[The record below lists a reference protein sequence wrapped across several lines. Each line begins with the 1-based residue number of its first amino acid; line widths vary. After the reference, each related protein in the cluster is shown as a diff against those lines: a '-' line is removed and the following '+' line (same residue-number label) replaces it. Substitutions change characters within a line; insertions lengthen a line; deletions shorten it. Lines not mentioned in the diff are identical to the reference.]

1 MKDYCIGRMQVPFMK
16 IKTKLYLIMAIL
28 AVVLVGEILLTMNFL
43 TIPMQREDIVKKA
56 WRHAYSLQEVA
67 PMLNQA
73 QMQQLVSDMVAR
85 DPQLS
90 YLLVLDRDGKAVV
103 HSEPGRVGMVFEDAG
118 TLSCARY
125 GKSLQQI
132 YTRDRDQLDSSYQ
145 GKKTIDILI
154 PNYDKEGK
162 HIGAINI
169 GISMDYLGQLAS
181 RNYLV
186 FFICG
191 AVLLLIFYLA
201 TQKLYRDIIS
211 PLNETVDAIRR
222 MKSGNYDEINIEER
236 QDELGVLA
244 CEFNS
249 MASRIAEL
257 MADLKEAH
265 EELENR
271 VKQRTTELAAEKERL
286 DVTLSSI
293 GEGVVSIGL
302 DGIIVLSNEALAK
315 IVGVNSSYLLG
326 RKMLDVLQIPI
337 GEADFN
343 KQMIK
348 RDTVIELSNHR
359 IITQDGG
366 ERLVDAI
373 GSPIQNAAGDVE
385 GMVWVVRDITEKQRF
400 EEELIKAA
408 KLESLG
414 ILASGLAHDFN
425 NLLTVIA
432 GNISLAR
439 MISEETDNSGE
450 FLYEAEKATLQAR
463 DLAQQLLTFSRGGEP
478 VKKMV
483 STTSFL
489 CNSVNFA
496 LSGSNVACEFIIP
509 EQLWNVEIDEGRI
522 SQVLNNL
529 VINAIQAMFD
539 GGTIRISA
547 ENMDID
553 NPDEKLP
560 LTAGKYVRLSIADQ
574 GKGIPEKYY
583 SRIFDPYFT
592 TKENGSGLGLATSQ
606 SIIQKHGGCLTFD
619 SRIGRGT
626 IFYVYLPASEQEHE
640 NKDAVPMLPMK
651 GQGRILVMDDD
662 EPVRRVLKDMLVSLG
677 YKIDTASDG
686 KELIELYRN
695 ALQSGRKYAAVI
707 MDLTVHGGR
716 DEAQVASSLLSLDP
730 EARLVASSGYSTEQL
745 VTSYH
750 ELGFAAFIAKPYGIK
765 DLSEVLQNSLQSHG

>member
-1 MKDYCIGRMQVPFMK
+1 MLMGKGTLGSRIKTKLKLPSQEGKGTVMK

-28 AVVLVGEILLTMNFL
+28 AVALVGEILLTMNFL
-43 TIPMQREDIVKKA
+43 TIPMQKEDIIEKA
-56 WRHAYSLQEVA
+56 WHYTYSLQEVA

-73 QMQQLVSDMVAR
+73 QMQQLVSDMTAR

-90 YLLVLDRDGKAVV
+90 YLLVLDRNGKAVV
-103 HSEPGRVGMVFEDAG
+103 HSEPGRVGMVFDDAG
-118 TLSCARY
+118 TLSCARD

-132 YTRDRDQLDSSYQ
+132 YIRDSKQANSRYQ
-145 GKKTIDILI
+145 GEKTIDILV
-154 PNYDKEGK
+154 PNYDEEGN

-169 GISMDYLGQLAS
+169 GVSMDYLGQMAS
-181 RNYLV
+181 RHYLV
-186 FFICG
+186 FFISG

-201 TQKLYRDIIS
+201 TRKLYRDIIS
-211 PLNETVDAIRR
+211 PLNETVAAIRR

-236 QDELGVLA
+236 QDELGLLA

-286 DVTLSSI
+286 DITLSSI
-293 GEGVVSIGL
+293 GEGVVSIDL
-302 DGIIVLSNEALAK
+302 EGIITVSNEAAAK

-326 RKMLDVLQIPI
+326 KKVQDILQLPKL
-337 GEADFN
+337 EADYT
-343 KQMIK
+343 KMIN
-348 RDTVIELSNHR
+348 RSTVIEVTNHK
-359 IITQDGG
+359 IITLDGI
-366 ERLVDAI
+366 ERVVDAI
-373 GSPIQNAAGDVE
+373 GSQIQNAAGNVE

-414 ILASGLAHDFN
+414 ILAGGLAHDFN

-439 MISEETDNSGE
+439 MMLEEINGSGE

-478 VKKMV
+478 VRKLV
-483 STTSFL
+483 STTNFL
-489 CNSVNFA
+489 RNSVNFA
-496 LSGSNVACEFIIP
+496 LSGSNVSCEFIIP

-529 VINAIQAMFD
+529 VINAIQAMPD

-547 ENMDID
+547 ENVDID
-553 NPDEKLP
+553 NPDKKLP
-560 LTAGKYVRLSIADQ
+560 LAAGKYVRFSIADQ

-606 SIIQKHGGCLTFD
+606 SIIHQHGGCLTYS
-619 SRIGRGT
+619 SRVGVGT
-626 IFYVYLPASEQEHE
+626 TFYVYLPAS
-640 NKDAVPMLPMK
+640 D
-651 GQGRILVMDDD
+651 
-662 EPVRRVLKDMLVSLG
+662 
-677 YKIDTASDG
+677 
-686 KELIELYRN
+686 
-695 ALQSGRKYAAVI
+695 
-707 MDLTVHGGR
+707 R
-716 DEAQVASSLLSLDP
+716 DEKCFL
-730 EARLVASSGYSTEQL
+730 
-745 VTSYH
+745 
-750 ELGFAAFIAKPYGIK
+750 
-765 DLSEVLQNSLQSHG
+765 

>member
-1 MKDYCIGRMQVPFMK
+1 MK

-28 AVVLVGEILLTMNFL
+28 ALVLVGEILLTMNFL

-67 PMLNQA
+67 PMLNQS
-73 QMQQLVSDMVAR
+73 QMQQLVSDMAAR

-90 YLLVLDRDGKAVV
+90 YLLVLDRNGKAVV
-103 HSEPGRVGMVFEDAG
+103 HSEPGRVGMVFDDAG
-118 TLSCARY
+118 TLSCARH

-132 YTRDRDQLDSSYQ
+132 YTRDREQADSRHK
-145 GKKTIDILI
+145 GEKTIDILV
-154 PNYDKEGK
+154 PNYDKQGN

-169 GISMDYLGQLAS
+169 GVSMDYLSQMAN
-181 RNYLV
+181 RHYLV
-186 FFICG
+186 FFISG
-191 AVLLLIFYLA
+191 AVLLFIFYLA
-201 TQKLYRDIIS
+201 TRKLYRDIIS
-211 PLNETVDAIRR
+211 PLDETVAAIRR

-236 QDELGVLA
+236 QDEIGLLA

-302 DGIIVLSNEALAK
+302 DGIIVLSNEAVAK
-315 IVGVNSSYLLG
+315 IVGINSSDLLG
-326 RKMLDVLQIPI
+326 KNIQEVLQLPVR
-337 GEADFN
+337 EADIN
-343 KQMIK
+343 NRMIN

-359 IITQDGG
+359 IITQDDS

-373 GSPIQNAAGDVE
+373 GSPIQNATGDVE
-385 GMVWVVRDITEKQRF
+385 GMVWVVRDLTEKQRF

-439 MISEETDNSGE
+439 MMSEEIDSSNE
-450 FLYEAEKATLQAR
+450 FLYEAEKATFQAR
-463 DLAQQLLTFSRGGEP
+463 DLAHQLLTFSRGGEP

-489 CNSVNFA
+489 RNSVNFA
-496 LSGSNVACEFIIP
+496 LSGSNVSCEFIIP

-529 VINAIQAMFD
+529 VINAIQAMPD

-547 ENMDID
+547 ENVDID
-553 NPDEKLP
+553 NPDKKLP
-560 LTAGKYVRLSIADQ
+560 FAACKYVRFSIADQ

-592 TKENGSGLGLATSQ
+592 TKENGTGLGLATSR
-606 SIIQKHGGCLTFD
+606 SIIQKHGGYLTFD
-619 SRIGRGT
+619 SQIGRGT
-626 IFYVYLPASEQEHE
+626 VFYVYLPASEQEHE
-640 NKDAVPMLPMK
+640 KCFL
-651 GQGRILVMDDD
+651 
-662 EPVRRVLKDMLVSLG
+662 
-677 YKIDTASDG
+677 
-686 KELIELYRN
+686 
-695 ALQSGRKYAAVI
+695 
-707 MDLTVHGGR
+707 
-716 DEAQVASSLLSLDP
+716 
-730 EARLVASSGYSTEQL
+730 
-745 VTSYH
+745 
-750 ELGFAAFIAKPYGIK
+750 
-765 DLSEVLQNSLQSHG
+765 

>member
-1 MKDYCIGRMQVPFMK
+1 MLMGKGTLGSRIKTKSKLPAQEGKGIVMK

-28 AVVLVGEILLTMNFL
+28 AMALVGEILLTMNLL
-43 TIPMQREDIVKKA
+43 TIPMQRDDIVEKA
-56 WRHAYSLQEVA
+56 WHHAYSLQEVA
-67 PMLNQA
+67 PILNQT
-73 QMQQLVSDMVAR
+73 QMQQLVSDMAAR

-90 YLLVLDRDGKAVV
+90 YLLVLDRNGKAIV
-103 HSEPGRVGMVFEDAG
+103 HSEPGRVGMVFDDAG

-132 YTRDRDQLDSSYQ
+132 YIRDPKQADSRYQ
-145 GKKTIDILI
+145 GEKTIDILV
-154 PNYDKEGK
+154 PNYDEEGN

-169 GISMDYLGQLAS
+169 GVSMDYLGQMAS
-181 RNYLV
+181 RHYLV
-186 FFICG
+186 FFISG

-201 TQKLYRDIIS
+201 TRKLYRDIIS
-211 PLNETVDAIRR
+211 PLNETVAAIRR

-236 QDELGVLA
+236 QDELGLLA

-271 VKQRTTELAAEKERL
+271 VKQRTTEPAAEKERL
-286 DVTLSSI
+286 DITLSSI
-293 GEGVVSIGL
+293 GEGVVSIDL
-302 DGIIVLSNEALAK
+302 EGIITVSNEAAAK

-326 RKMLDVLQIPI
+326 KKVQDILQLPKL
-337 GEADFN
+337 EADYT
-343 KQMIK
+343 KMIN
-348 RDTVIELSNHR
+348 RSTVIEVTNHK
-359 IITQDGG
+359 IITLDGI
-366 ERLVDAI
+366 ERVVDAI
-373 GSPIQNAAGDVE
+373 GSQIQNAAGNVE

-414 ILASGLAHDFN
+414 ILAGGLAHDFN

-439 MISEETDNSGE
+439 MMLEEINGSGE

-478 VKKMV
+478 VRKLV
-483 STTSFL
+483 STTHFL
-489 CNSVNFA
+489 RNSVNFA
-496 LSGSNVACEFIIP
+496 LSGSNVSCEFIIP

-529 VINAIQAMFD
+529 VINAIQAMPD

-547 ENMDID
+547 ENVDID
-553 NPDEKLP
+553 NPDKNMP
-560 LTAGKYVRLSIADQ
+560 LAAGKYVRFSIADQ

-592 TKENGSGLGLATSQ
+592 TKENGSGLGLVTSQ
-606 SIIQKHGGCLTFD
+606 SIIHQHGGCLTYS
-619 SRIGRGT
+619 SRVGVGT
-626 IFYVYLPASEQEHE
+626 TFYVYLPA
-640 NKDAVPMLPMK
+640 
-651 GQGRILVMDDD
+651 
-662 EPVRRVLKDMLVSLG
+662 
-677 YKIDTASDG
+677 IDQD
-686 KELIELYRN
+686 
-695 ALQSGRKYAAVI
+695 
-707 MDLTVHGGR
+707 
-716 DEAQVASSLLSLDP
+716 
-730 EARLVASSGYSTEQL
+730 
-745 VTSYH
+745 
-750 ELGFAAFIAKPYGIK
+750 
-765 DLSEVLQNSLQSHG
+765 

>member
-1 MKDYCIGRMQVPFMK
+1 MLTAQEGKGTVMK

-28 AVVLVGEILLTMNFL
+28 ALVLVGEILLTMNFL

-67 PMLNQA
+67 PMLNQS
-73 QMQQLVSDMVAR
+73 QMQQLVSDMAAR

-90 YLLVLDRDGKAVV
+90 YLLVLDRNGKAVV
-103 HSEPGRVGMVFEDAG
+103 HSEPGRVGMVFDDAG
-118 TLSCARY
+118 TLSCARH

-132 YTRDRDQLDSSYQ
+132 YTRDREQADSRHK
-145 GKKTIDILI
+145 GEKTIDILV
-154 PNYDKEGK
+154 PNYDKEGN

-169 GISMDYLGQLAS
+169 GVSMDYLSQMAN
-181 RNYLV
+181 RHYLV
-186 FFICG
+186 FFISG
-191 AVLLLIFYLA
+191 AVLLFIFYLA
-201 TQKLYRDIIS
+201 TRKLYRDIIS
-211 PLNETVDAIRR
+211 PLDETVAAIRR

-236 QDELGVLA
+236 QDEIGLLA

-302 DGIIVLSNEALAK
+302 DGIIVLSNEAVAK
-315 IVGVNSSYLLG
+315 IVGINSSDLLG
-326 RKMLDVLQIPI
+326 KNIQEVLQLPVR
-337 GEADFN
+337 EADIN
-343 KQMIK
+343 NRMIN

-359 IITQDGG
+359 IITQDDS

-373 GSPIQNAAGDVE
+373 GSPIQNATGDVE
-385 GMVWVVRDITEKQRF
+385 GMVWVIRDITEKQRF

-414 ILASGLAHDFN
+414 ILAGGLAHDFN

-439 MISEETDNSGE
+439 MISEETGNRGE
-450 FLYEAEKATLQAR
+450 FLQEAEKATLQAR
-463 DLAQQLLTFSRGGEP
+463 ELAQQLLTFSRGGET
-478 VKKMV
+478 VKKTI
-483 STTSFL
+483 STTNFL
-489 CNSVNFA
+489 RNSVNFA
-496 LSGSNVACEFIIP
+496 LSGSNVSCEFIIP

-529 VINAIQAMFD
+529 VINAIQAMPD
-539 GGTIRISA
+539 GGIIRISA
-547 ENMDID
+547 ENVDID

-560 LTAGKYVRLSIADQ
+560 LTAGNYVRFYIADQ
-574 GKGIPEKYY
+574 GKGIPEKYHF
-583 SRIFDPYFT
+583 RIFDPYFT

-606 SIIQKHGGCLTFD
+606 SIIHQHGGYMTYD
-619 SRIGRGT
+619 SRVGEGT
-626 IFYVYLPASEQEHE
+626 VFYVYLPASQQEHE
-640 NKDAVPMLPMK
+640 NKDVVPALSLK
-651 GQGRILVMDDD
+651 GQGRILVLEGDKS
-662 EPVRRVLKDMLVSLG
+662 VRKVLKDMLVSLG
-677 YKIDTASDG
+677 YEVIIAQDYT
-686 KELIELYRN
+686 ELIELYRN
-695 ALQSGRKYAAVI
+695 ALQTDIKYVAVI
-707 MDLTVHGGR
+707 MDLMFQGDR
-716 DEAQVASSLLSLDP
+716 DESEVVQSLLSLDP
-730 EARLVASSGYSTEQL
+730 EALLIASSGYSTEQL
-745 VTSYH
+745 VSYYKM
-750 ELGFAAFIAKPYGIK
+750 GFAAFIKKPYGMK
-765 DLSEVLQNSLQSHG
+765 DLSTVLQNLL

>member
-1 MKDYCIGRMQVPFMK
+1 MLTAQEGKGTVMK

-28 AVVLVGEILLTMNFL
+28 ALVLVGEILLTMNFL

-67 PMLNQA
+67 PMLNQS
-73 QMQQLVSDMVAR
+73 QMQQLVSDMAAR

-90 YLLVLDRDGKAVV
+90 YLLVLDRNGKAVV
-103 HSEPGRVGMVFEDAG
+103 HSEPGRVGMVFDDAG
-118 TLSCARY
+118 TLSCARH

-132 YTRDRDQLDSSYQ
+132 YTRDREQADSRHK
-145 GKKTIDILI
+145 GEKTIDILV
-154 PNYDKEGK
+154 PNYDKQGN

-169 GISMDYLGQLAS
+169 GVSMDYLSQMAN
-181 RNYLV
+181 RHYLV
-186 FFICG
+186 FFISG
-191 AVLLLIFYLA
+191 AVLLFIFYLA
-201 TQKLYRDIIS
+201 TRKLYRDIIS
-211 PLNETVDAIRR
+211 PLDETVAAIRR

-236 QDELGVLA
+236 QDEIGLLA

-302 DGIIVLSNEALAK
+302 DGIIVLSNEAVAK
-315 IVGVNSSYLLG
+315 IVGINSSDLLG
-326 RKMLDVLQIPI
+326 KNIQEVLQLPVR
-337 GEADFN
+337 EADIN
-343 KQMIK
+343 NRMIN

-359 IITQDGG
+359 IITQDDS

-373 GSPIQNAAGDVE
+373 GSPIQNATGDVE
-385 GMVWVVRDITEKQRF
+385 GMVWVIRDITEKQRF

-414 ILASGLAHDFN
+414 ILAGGLAHDFN

-432 GNISLAR
+432 GNISLTR
-439 MISEETDNSGE
+439 MMSGE
-450 FLYEAEKATLQAR
+450 INGSGECLYEAEKATFQAR

-478 VKKMV
+478 VRKLV
-483 STTSFL
+483 STTNFL
-489 CNSVNFA
+489 RNSVNFA
-496 LSGSNVACEFIIP
+496 LSGSNVSCEFIIP

-529 VINAIQAMFD
+529 VINAIQAMPD

-547 ENMDID
+547 ENVDIG
-553 NPDEKLP
+553 NPDKKLP
-560 LTAGKYVRLSIADQ
+560 LAAGKYVRFSIADQ

-606 SIIQKHGGCLTFD
+606 SIIHQHGGCLTYS
-619 SRIGRGT
+619 SRVGVGT
-626 IFYVYLPASEQEHE
+626 TFYVYLPAS
-640 NKDAVPMLPMK
+640 D
-651 GQGRILVMDDD
+651 
-662 EPVRRVLKDMLVSLG
+662 
-677 YKIDTASDG
+677 
-686 KELIELYRN
+686 
-695 ALQSGRKYAAVI
+695 
-707 MDLTVHGGR
+707 R
-716 DEAQVASSLLSLDP
+716 DEKCFL
-730 EARLVASSGYSTEQL
+730 
-745 VTSYH
+745 
-750 ELGFAAFIAKPYGIK
+750 
-765 DLSEVLQNSLQSHG
+765 

>member
-1 MKDYCIGRMQVPFMK
+1 MK

-28 AVVLVGEILLTMNFL
+28 AVVLAGEILLTMNFI
-43 TIPMQREDIVKKA
+43 TIPMQREDIVEKA
-56 WRHAYSLQEVA
+56 WRHAYSLQKVA
-67 PMLNQA
+67 PMLSQEE
-73 QMQQLVSDMVAR
+73 MQQLVNNMINR

-90 YLLVLDRDGKAVV
+90 YLLVLDRDGRAVV
-103 HSEPGRVGMVFEDAG
+103 HSDPDRVDMVFNDVG

-132 YTRDRDQLDSSYQ
+132 YTRDSDQLDSSYQ

-154 PNYDKEGK
+154 PNYDKDGN

-169 GISMDYLGQLAS
+169 GVSMDYLEQMVS
-181 RNYLV
+181 CHYLV

-191 AVLLLIFYLA
+191 AVLLLIFYFA
-201 TQKLYRDIIS
+201 VRKLYRDIIH

-222 MKSGNYDEINIEER
+222 VRSGNYDEINIEER
-236 QDELGVLA
+236 QDELGMLVR
-244 CEFNS
+244 EFNS
-249 MASRIAEL
+249 MASKIAQL

-286 DVTLSSI
+286 DITLSSI

-302 DGIIVLSNEALAK
+302 DGTIILSNEAAAN
-315 IVGVNSSYLLG
+315 IVGADSIDLLG
-326 RKMLDVLQIPI
+326 KNIQDFLQVPVRD
-337 GEADFN
+337 DFDEKIIN
-343 KQMIK
+343 
-348 RDTVIELSNHR
+348 RDTVMELSNHK
-359 IITQDGG
+359 IIAKDGS
-366 ERLVDAI
+366 ERLIDAI
-373 GSPIQNAAGDVE
+373 GSPIQNTTGNVE
-385 GMVWVVRDITEKQRF
+385 GMVWVIRDITDKKRF
-400 EEELIKAA
+400 EEELIKAS

-439 MISEETDNSGE
+439 MISVEIDSSDE

-483 STTSFL
+483 STTNFL
-489 CNSVNFA
+489 RNSVNFA
-496 LSGSNVACEFIIP
+496 LSGSNVSCEFVIP

-529 VINAIQAMFD
+529 VINAIQAMPH

-547 ENMDID
+547 ENVHIN
-553 NPDEKLP
+553 NPNDKIP
-560 LTAGKYVRLSIADQ
+560 LAAGKYVMFSIADQ

-606 SIIQKHGGCLTFD
+606 SIIHKHGGYLTYN
-619 SRIGRGT
+619 SRVGEGT
-626 IFYVYLPASEQEHE
+626 VFYVYLPASEQQQE
-640 NKDAVPMLPMK
+640 NKDADSMLPMK

-662 EPVRRVLKDMLVSLG
+662 ELVRRVLKDMLLSLG
-677 YKIDTASDG
+677 YEVELASDG
-686 KELIELYRN
+686 KELIELYSN
-695 ALQSGRKYAAVI
+695 ALQSDTKYVAVI
-707 MDLTVHGGR
+707 MDWRVQGGMGGS
-716 DEAQVASSLLSLDP
+716 EVVQSLLALDP
-730 EARLVASSGYSTEQL
+730 EALLIASSGYSTEQS
-745 VTSYH
+745 VSYYKM
-750 ELGFAAFIAKPYGIK
+750 GFAAFIKKPYGIK
-765 DLSEVLQNSLQSHG
+765 DLSEVLQNLL

>member
-1 MKDYCIGRMQVPFMK
+1 MK
-16 IKTKLYLIMAIL
+16 IKTKLYLITAVL
-28 AVVLVGEILLTMNFL
+28 AVALVGEILLTMNLL
-43 TIPMQREDIVKKA
+43 TIPMQRTDIVKKA
-56 WRHAYSLQEVA
+56 WQYAYSLQEVA
-67 PMLNQA
+67 PMLNQD
-73 QMQQLVSDMVAR
+73 QMQQLVSDMVDR

-90 YLLVLDRDGKAVV
+90 YLLVLDRDGKAIV
-103 HSEPGRVGMVFEDAG
+103 HSEPNRIGMIFNDAG
-118 TLSCARY
+118 TLSCTRY
-125 GKSLQQI
+125 EKSLQQI
-132 YTRDRDQLDSSYQ
+132 YTRDSDQTASSHR
-145 GKKTIDILI
+145 GEKTIDILI
-154 PNYDKEGK
+154 PNYDKEGN

-169 GISMDYLGQLAS
+169 GISMEYLSQMAN
-181 RNYLV
+181 RHYLV
-186 FFICG
+186 FFISG

-337 GEADFN
+337 GEVDFN

-385 GMVWVVRDITEKQRF
+385 GMVWVIRDITEKQRF

-414 ILASGLAHDFN
+414 ILAGGLAHDFN

-439 MISEETDNSGE
+439 MMSEETDGSGE
-450 FLYEAEKATLQAR
+450 FLHEAEKATLQAR
-463 DLAQQLLTFSRGGEP
+463 DLAQQLLTFSRGGETIR
-478 VKKMV
+478 KTV

-489 CNSVNFA
+489 RNSVNFA
-496 LSGSNVACEFIIP
+496 LSGSNVSCEFIIP

-529 VINAIQAMFD
+529 VINAIQSMPD

-547 ENMDID
+547 QNVDINNPNENI
-553 NPDEKLP
+553 PV
-560 LTAGKYVRLSIADQ
+560 TAGKYVMLSIADQ
-574 GKGIPEKYY
+574 GTGIPEKYY

-592 TKENGSGLGLATSQ
+592 TKENGSGLGLATSKA
-606 SIIQKHGGCLTFD
+606 IIHQHGGYLTYN
-619 SRIGRGT
+619 SRVGKGT
-626 IFYVYLPASEQEHE
+626 VFYVYLPASQQDYE
-640 NKDAVPMLPMK
+640 NKDAIPIQPVK
-651 GQGRILVMDDD
+651 GQGRILIMED
-662 EPVRRVLKDMLVSLG
+662 ESVRRILKDMLVSLG
-677 YKIDTASDG
+677 YEVDTATDG

-695 ALQSGRKYAAVI
+695 ALQSDKKYTVVI
-707 MDLTVHGGR
+707 MDSTVRGSLGR
-716 DEAQVASSLLSLDP
+716 SEVVQSLLSLDP
-730 EARLVASSGYSTEQL
+730 GAILIGSSGYSTEFI
-745 VTSYH
+745 SYH
-750 ELGFAAFIAKPYGIK
+750 EMGYAAFIAKPYGIK
-765 DLSEVLQNSLQSHG
+765 DLSKVLQNLL

>member
-1 MKDYCIGRMQVPFMK
+1 MK

-28 AVVLVGEILLTMNFL
+28 AVVLVGEILLTMNFV
-43 TIPMQREDIVKKA
+43 TIPMQREDIIEKA

-73 QMQQLVSDMVAR
+73 EMQQLVSDVVER

-90 YLLVLDRDGKAVV
+90 YLLILDRDGKAIV
-103 HSEPGRVGMVFEDAG
+103 HSEPDRVGMIFDDAG
-118 TLSCARY
+118 TLSCTRN

-132 YTRDRDQLDSSYQ
+132 YTRDSNKPYSEHQ
-145 GKKTIDILI
+145 GEKTIDILI
-154 PNYDKEGK
+154 PNYDKAGN

-169 GISMDYLGQLAS
+169 GISMDYLSQIAYRHYRVL
-181 RNYLV
+181 
-186 FFICG
+186 FIG
-191 AVLLLIFYLA
+191 GIILLLIFYLA
-201 TQKLYRDIIS
+201 IKKLYRDIIS
-211 PLNETVDAIRR
+211 PLDETVKAIRR

-271 VKQRTTELAAEKERL
+271 VKQRTAELAAEKERL

-293 GEGVVSIGL
+293 GEGVVSIDL
-302 DGIIVLSNEALAK
+302 NDSIVLSNEAAAK
-315 IVGVNSSYLLG
+315 IVGVNSNDMLG
-326 RKMLDVLQIPI
+326 KNIQEVLQLPVR
-337 GEADFN
+337 EADID
-343 KQMIK
+343 KRMIN

-359 IITQDGG
+359 IITNDGG

-373 GSPIQNAAGDVE
+373 GSPIQNAIGDVE
-385 GMVWVVRDITEKQRF
+385 GMVWVIRDITEKLRF

-414 ILASGLAHDFN
+414 ILAGGLAHDFN

-439 MISEETDNSGE
+439 MMSEGIDSSTE

-463 DLAQQLLTFSRGGEP
+463 DLAQHLLTFSRGGEP

-483 STTSFL
+483 STTNFL
-489 CNSVNFA
+489 RNSVNFA
-496 LSGSNVACEFIIP
+496 LSGSNVSCEFIIP

-529 VINAIQAMFD
+529 VINAIQAMPD

-547 ENMDID
+547 ENVDIS
-553 NPDEKLP
+553 NSDEKTP
-560 LTAGKYVRLSIADQ
+560 LAAGKYVMFSIADQ

-606 SIIQKHGGCLTFD
+606 SIIRKHSGYLTYN
-619 SRIGRGT
+619 SCVGEGT
-626 IFYVYLPASEQEHE
+626 TFYIYLPASDQEHE
-640 NKDAVPMLPMK
+640 NREAVPMLPIK
-651 GQGRILVMDDD
+651 GQGRILVMEDD
-662 EPVRRVLKDMLVSLG
+662 ESVRRVLKDMLISLG
-677 YKIDTASDG
+677 YKVDIATHG
-686 KELIELYRN
+686 QELIELYHS
-695 ALQSGRKYAAVI
+695 ALQSGPKYAAVI
-707 MDLTVHGGR
+707 MDLTVQGGTSKS
-716 DEAQVASSLLSLDP
+716 EVIQSLLSLDP
-730 EARLVASSGYSTEQL
+730 KALLIGSSGYSTEQL
-745 VTSYH
+745 FGYH
-750 ELGFAAFIAKPYGIK
+750 DLGFVGFIAKPYGIK
-765 DLSEVLQNSLQSHG
+765 DLSEVLQNLLQSHG